1 MIKIKSLPHPLWNAP
16 GRGGVQT
23 AFTRFQ
29 KQPHGQLRSL
39 FSDSADAFRASNP
52 LVKREIETP
61 YSDILGPLVLGGE
74 EDDDKS

>member
-1 MIKIKSLPHPLWNAP
+1 MIQVKNLLNPLWNAP

-23 AFTRFQ
+23 AFTRFK
-29 KQPHGQLRSL
+29 KQPYGQLRTL
-39 FSDSADAFRASNP
+39 FSDSEENFKSLNP

-74 EDDDKS
+74 DEK